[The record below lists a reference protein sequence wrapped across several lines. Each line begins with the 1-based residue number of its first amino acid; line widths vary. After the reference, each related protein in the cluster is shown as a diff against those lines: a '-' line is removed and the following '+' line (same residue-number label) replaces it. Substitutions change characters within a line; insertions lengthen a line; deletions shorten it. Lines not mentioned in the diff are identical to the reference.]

1 MDSEIA
7 GINQENCCEP
17 GTPLSEERS
26 LWDEEAD
33 EELAKL
39 AKAISHP
46 VRIRILRL
54 LAQEPGCMCAV
65 LFQQIPLAQSTIS
78 QHLKVLKEAGLI
90 QGEVDLPRICYCAKT
105 ERLARLKE
113 LVSSL

>member
-1 MDSEIA
+1 MGDETT
-7 GINQENCCEP
+7 GMRHERCCEP
-17 GTPLSEERS
+17 CPPVSEDRPA
-26 LWDEEAD
+26 WDEETD

-39 AKAISHP
+39 AKAIGHP

-54 LAQEPGCMCAV
+54 LAQGPGSMCSV
-65 LFQQIPLAQSTIS
+65 RFQEIPLAQSTIS

-90 QGEVDLPRICYCAKT
+90 QGEMDLPRICYCAKT